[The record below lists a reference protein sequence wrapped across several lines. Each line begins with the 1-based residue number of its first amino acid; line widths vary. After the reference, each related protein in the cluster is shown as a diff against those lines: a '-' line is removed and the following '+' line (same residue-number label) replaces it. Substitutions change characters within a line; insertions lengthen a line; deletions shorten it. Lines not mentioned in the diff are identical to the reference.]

1 MTDGNEFTTP
11 PPAPSGS
18 APQDQRTLALI
29 AHLLGIITWFVG
41 PLIIWLI
48 SKDDSNKGFVADQA
62 KEALNFQIAIT
73 LGYIVAFIIAGVSC
87 GFLFFLPLLVGVV
100 NLVFCIL
107 GGLKANEGEAYR
119 YPYTLRLIK

>member
-18 APQDQRTLALI
+18 VPQDQRTLALI
-29 AHLLGIITWFVG
+29 AHLLGIVTVFVG
-41 PLIIWLI
+41 PLIVWLI
-48 SKDDSNKGFVADQA
+48 SKDDSDKSFVIDQA
-62 KEALNFQIAIT
+62 KEALNFQITIT
-73 LGYIVAFIIAGVSC
+73 LGYVVAFILLGVSC
-87 GFLFFLPLLVGVV
+87 GFLFFAPALVGVV
-100 NLVFCIL
+100 SLVFSIL